1 VSSQQASLPIVH
13 MYRAEPLV
21 QLPTN
26 LVSMVPDKAAA
37 IHTSGGHERAE
48 KKILFLMSVAQEQ
61 NAGDFGDSAGHC
73 LPWRL
78 RQPLPSRCFGAPP
91 SPVTLCGRCLRHSR
105 NPRLPSRT
113 PATNH
118 PPLYLCTRVAMQT
131 MTSPA
136 MSLPLSLSS
145 SGRPAP
151 KGLLQQSRPH
161 GKSCDV
167 AKALSPAVPYSTSE
181 EGRCGLLTFCCFF
194 HVLLC
199 NKLTTVH
206 HKNSIHEMT

>member
-1 VSSQQASLPIVH
+1 MLPTLSTSPSKFCALSTSPSKFCGISRRVVSSQQASLLIVH

-26 LVSMVPDKAAA
+26 LVSMVPDKTTA

-136 MSLPLSLSS
+136 MSLPLSLSLAVVHQPQKDYFS
-145 SGRPAP
+145 
-151 KGLLQQSRPH
+151 
-161 GKSCDV
+161 
-167 AKALSPAVPYSTSE
+167 SPALMEKAAT
-181 EGRCGLLTFCCFF
+181 
-194 HVLLC
+194 
-199 NKLTTVH
+199 
-206 HKNSIHEMT
+206 